1 MSQPKSGRL
10 PECPETGSP
19 SPPPVGWQWLACS
32 TRSQPSI
39 SFGAGPDFTA
49 ESFAVGGIAVF
60 HAPAL
65 ASDVLFNQKSLRK
78 SERPPDQVTATN
90 VALMGRDI
98 GILGATIAL
107 PLYPTGIHKFT
118 V

>member
-1 MSQPKSGRL
+1 MAV
-10 PECPETGSP
+10 
-19 SPPPVGWQWLACS
+19 VGLLNP
-32 TRSQPSI
+32 SQPSI

-49 ESFAVGGIAVF
+49 ESFSVGGIAVF

-78 SERPPDQVTATN
+78 AERPPETVSRHECGSD
-90 VALMGRDI
+90 GSGHWDHRSDDC
-98 GILGATIAL
+98 L